1 MLSTIRNFSK
11 TIYAKVLLGIVVIP
25 FIFWGMGSSFG
36 GGSKNIVVKIDKE
49 KFSIQDFTKFIQS
62 FGPFDQK
69 ITPEEIENF
78 LTKYIGN
85 KLIEKEYEKLGIIV
99 SEKSLSQLIKNQK
112 EFKKDNIFSRTEY
125 EKFLLANNFNAPFF
139 EAKLA
144 TSEKSNQLLNFIG
157 GGIVPSEFMV
167 NTNYNKINQKRYI
180 QLINLDHVFEKEYN
194 FSDNEIKS
202 YYENNIDKYNEVFKS
217 IKLLEINPNMLTGTN
232 EYNDLFFKKLDEIYD
247 DIASGEKMN
256 SIVTQYNLEKET
268 TFILNEK
275 GQNINYEIIKNIPD
289 YLIKNIF
296 SLDNSEPTALIEAE
310 DKFFI
315 LEIIKSEKIQKKIQN
330 EEVKKNIKENLQKK
344 VKIKLMSEI
353 ISKINQNNFR
363 KNDFDKFSKDNGANI
378 QKITIENL
386 NDAKTLKKGAVNQIY
401 SYPEKQII
409 VVNDINLTD
418 NFIVYIEKV
427 ENASISYNSDE
438 YKKYFDLSK
447 IRLTSELFNSYDN
460 YIKKK
465 YDIDINYKSLNIVK
479 NYFN

>member
-25 FIFWGMGSSFG
+25 FIFWGMGSSFV

-69 ITPEEIENF
+69 IAPEEIENF

-85 KLIEKEYEKLGIIV
+85 KLIKKEYEKLGIIV

-180 QLINLDHVFEKEYN
+180 QLINLDHVFEKKYN

-232 EYNDLFFKKLDEIYD
+232 EYNELFFKKLDEIYD

-256 SIVTQYNLEKET
+256 SIVTQYNLE
-268 TFILNEK
+268 
-275 GQNINYEIIKNIPD
+275 
-289 YLIKNIF
+289 
-296 SLDNSEPTALIEAE
+296 
-310 DKFFI
+310 
-315 LEIIKSEKIQKKIQN
+315 
-330 EEVKKNIKENLQKK
+330 
-344 VKIKLMSEI
+344 
-353 ISKINQNNFR
+353 
-363 KNDFDKFSKDNGANI
+363 
-378 QKITIENL
+378 
-386 NDAKTLKKGAVNQIY
+386 
-401 SYPEKQII
+401 
-409 VVNDINLTD
+409 
-418 NFIVYIEKV
+418 
-427 ENASISYNSDE
+427 
-438 YKKYFDLSK
+438 
-447 IRLTSELFNSYDN
+447 
-460 YIKKK
+460 
-465 YDIDINYKSLNIVK
+465 
-479 NYFN
+479 